1 MGAAERYLGFGLVAS
16 GGPRRARTMAGV
28 HPRSASALALRY
40 PSFRIAGDCRLPVID
55 GTVRLR

>member
-1 MGAAERYLGFGLVAS
+1 
-16 GGPRRARTMAGV
+16 MAGV